1 MSFYSSREAADR
13 LGIHLRT
20 LERYI
25 AGKRIPYPPIQQLG
39 GVRFRLWSDEDIEQ
53 IRQLL
58 PTIKNVRRKRRQP
71 NAQGN

>member
-1 MSFYSSREAADR
+1 MSVYSSREAADR

-25 AGKRIPYPPIQQLG
+25 AGKKIPYPQIQQLG
-39 GVRFRLWSDEDIEQ
+39 GVRFRLWSDEDVEQ

-58 PTIKNVRRKRRQP
+58 PTIKDVRRKRRQL
-71 NAQGN
+71 NTQGS

>member
-13 LGIHLRT
+13 LRIHLRT

-25 AGKRIPYPPIQQLG
+25 AGKRIPYPPIQQIG
-39 GVRFRLWSDEDIEQ
+39 GVRFRLWSDEDVEV

-58 PTIKNVRRKRRQP
+58 PTIKNVRKKRRQS
-71 NAQGN
+71 NTQGD

>member
-25 AGKRIPYPPIQQLG
+25 AGKKIPYPQIQQLG